1 MTNSTNITISLAE
14 LLRIAAGDSKALNRV
29 TARELGLV
37 ETINGNTVF
46 VDMNG
51 HAFLLD
57 GINPARRVLLGYP
70 IDEQETLLRYNPLN
84 LAWQKCIEDLTVTDN
99 PPEIIPAADVS
110 AAWYFIP
117 GAPAYGTGDAHVSE
131 SASVMSAD
139 GWTRPIRRGDVVK
152 IILDAERH
160 EHGDKESPWVIV
172 YVDCEKI
179 HGGTLTLGVV
189 LNTHGDTIYHVGDML
204 SIEGL
209 LANKGWNINICD
221 LTNAE
226 YEDAAR
232 RATEYANMVS
242 TCFGGVE
249 YIAPMPT
256 PPHQACRRSSNPTNR
271 NTANAGQ
278 HRWYE

>member
-1 MTNSTNITISLAE
+1 MIYEESITISTAE
-14 LLRIAAGDSKALNRV
+14 LLRIAAGDRESLNSV
-29 TARELGLV
+29 TARELGLT
-37 ETINGNTVF
+37 EPINGNAVF
-46 VDMNG
+46 VDTNG
-51 HAFLLD
+51 HVFLLD
-57 GINPARRVLLGYP
+57 EINPAKCVLLGYP
-70 IDEQETLLRYNPLN
+70 IDEQKALSRYNPLN
-84 LAWQKCIEDLTVTDN
+84 PAWQKCIEDSAATDN
-99 PPEIIPAADVS
+99 PPEIIPAADV
-110 AAWYFIP
+110 ATAWHFIP
-117 GAPAYGTGDAHVSE
+117 GAPAYDTGGDVHVSE

-256 PPHQACRRSSNPTNR
+256 PPPGLPTLK
-271 NTANAGQ
+271 Q
-278 HRWYE
+278 SHKP